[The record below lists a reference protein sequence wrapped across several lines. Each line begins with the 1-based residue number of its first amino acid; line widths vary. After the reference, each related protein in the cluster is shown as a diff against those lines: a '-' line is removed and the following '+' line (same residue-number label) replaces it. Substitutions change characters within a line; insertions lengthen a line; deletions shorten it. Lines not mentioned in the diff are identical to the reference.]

1 MSMLD
6 GNANIYFAILGMGVA
21 TYATRLTGYWLLQGR
36 TIKGRLLVALEAVPP
51 AILTAVIAP
60 TVFMEGPASMLAG
73 AATLISALLRMPL
86 LVTIAV
92 GVASVAFLRQVM

>member
-1 MSMLD
+1 MLD
-6 GNANIYFAILGMGVA
+6 GSINIYLAILGMGLA
-21 TYATRLTGYWLLQGR
+21 TYATRLAGYWFLQGR

-73 AATLISALLRMPL
+73 AVTLISALLRMPL
-86 LVTIAV
+86 LLTIAV
-92 GVASVAFLRQVM
+92 GVASVALLRQVM

>member
-1 MSMLD
+1 MLD
-6 GNANIYFAILGMGVA
+6 GSINIYLAILGMGVA
-21 TYATRLTGYWLLQGR
+21 TYATRLAGYWFLQGR

-92 GVASVAFLRQVM
+92 GVASVALLRQVM